1 MHVRL
6 APNRFLA
13 GRLLMLAFLAILIQ
27 RDLFNL
33 FTVRT
38 PAPELAAALA
48 LLIAICAIY
57 AWFWLRIAGTDD
69 NRRATVAVVALTAL
83 VVGFVWLD
91 PNRSYPF
98 FYPFYYCAMV
108 AGAAY
113 PWRFGL
119 LAVALVSSLAA
130 TVILLSG
137 GRPAVATD
145 VVLVMVLLGLT
156 AVGVRRHV
164 ANFVQLQMARDE
176 IRRLAVSEE
185 RLRLSR
191 DLHDELGQALSTV
204 VLQSELVALELPGEV
219 SARTRDRLRHV
230 IASARGALQ
239 SMRLVLTDARLP
251 SLQEELASAGATLE
265 AAGITCDVRSAQLDL
280 PRETEAVLAWAVRE
294 GTTNVLRHSQAGRCR
309 ITISANDGLVRL
321 SIVDNGAGSPDSGD
335 GKGLQGIRERLEP
348 LGGRLSAS
356 TLADHGFDLTVEVP
370 TAP

>member
-1 MHVRL
+1 
-6 APNRFLA
+6 
-13 GRLLMLAFLAILIQ
+13 MLAFLAILIQ
-27 RDLFNL
+27 RDLINL
-33 FTVRT
+33 FVVTT
-38 PAPELAAALA
+38 PAPELVAALT
-48 LLIAICAIY
+48 LLAAICAVY
-57 AWFWLRIAGTDD
+57 AWFWLRVAGTDD

-83 VVGFVWLD
+83 VTAFVWLD

-113 PWRFGL
+113 PWRYGL
-119 LAVALVSSLAA
+119 LVLALVSALAT

-137 GRPAVATD
+137 GRLAVATD

-219 SARTRDRLRHV
+219 SARTRDRLRQV
-230 IASARGALQ
+230 IDSARGALQ
-239 SMRLVLTDARLP
+239 SMRQVVTDVRLP
-251 SLQEELASAGATLE
+251 SLKEELASAGATLE
-265 AAGITCDVRSAQLDL
+265 AAGIACDVRSAQLDL
-280 PRETEAVLAWAVRE
+280 PRETEAALAWAVRE
-294 GTTNVLRHSQAGRCR
+294 GATNVLRHSRASRCH
-309 ITISANDGLVRL
+309 ITISANDGHLRL
-321 SIVDNGAGSPDSGD
+321 SIVDNGVGSADTGD
-335 GKGLQGIRERLEP
+335 GQGLQGIRERLEP
-348 LGGRLSAS
+348 LGGRLSAKS
-356 TLADHGFDLTVEVP
+356 SANAGFEFFVELPV
-370 TAP
+370 TR